1 MNKFSNEDY
10 NLSWGMGDSHL
21 GAVKVVLEQDRK
33 DISDMV
39 ARLQDA
45 KRDLPAWL
53 SHKFGRELFGFDVN
67 KKE

>member
-45 KRDLPAWL
+45 KRDLPA
-53 SHKFGRELFGFDVN
+53 
-67 KKE
+67 